1 MVADSR
7 NRILDGALELLRAE
21 EGGSITLESAA
32 RQVGLTKPGLM
43 YHFPTKH
50 ALMLAVVDHVA
61 ARWERLLRERLG
73 HPPQDASP
81 YERIS
86 VYARVALEA
95 EFDRSDFAIFADAHY
110 RPALTEAWTRHF
122 EPWLMLPEEL
132 PAHER
137 ASLLAGRLLADG
149 YWISAAA
156 GLLTVGEPDRLALRA
171 VLDGLLK
178 GAERR

>member
-7 NRILDGALELLRAE
+7 KRILDGALDLLRAE

-73 HPPQDASP
+73 RPPQEVSAH
-81 YERIS
+81 ERIS
-86 VYARVALEA
+86 VYAQVALEA

-110 RPALTEAWTRHF
+110 HPALTEAWTRHLT
-122 EPWLMLPEEL
+122 PWVSLPDDL
-132 PAHER
+132 PARER
-137 ASLLAGRLLADG
+137 ATLLAARLLADG

-156 GLLTVGEPDRLALRA
+156 GLLTVDEPDRLALRA
-171 VLDGLLK
+171 VLENLLTPI
-178 GAERR
+178 R